1 MRLDKMTVEQRVRFD
16 AYTAGQRATPPP
28 QPGTVTCAYCQRVI
42 ASLSDPSF
50 RHEEKASAIGVPF
63 FGSFCS
69 QACANSFEH
78 DYGILFKRDATGQVS
93 YG

>member
-1 MRLDKMTVEQRVRFD
+1 MRLDKMTADQRVRFD
-16 AYTAGQRATPPP
+16 AYTARQRAAPP
-28 QPGTVTCAYCQRVI
+28 QLGTLTCMFCQKFL
-42 ASLSDPSF
+42 ANLSDASF
-50 RHEEKASAIGVPF
+50 RQKMASVVAVPF